1 MRFPIG
7 VGIASLL
14 MICSMAAQPSP
25 QKSTPSQRMLKVAP
39 EVRLQLP
46 PNFTALPPKTR
57 GLNEIVAQLPQKQ
70 SAYIKVTTEK
80 RRSEEEAIRRLLEV
94 GQESGGKPT
103 FVEICGW
110 PALERQYRVKL
121 AQVMGER
128 TKRPLPEAQI
138 VQASTIA
145 IAQGDTLIRFE
156 ATLQPGA
163 TAEGTAPIFA
173 LVRTISCPANPNP
186 DATKPTIEKLKQEL
200 LKNPTEAG
208 TSNPQPTVVKP
219 VPAPGAPAER
229 SERGALAGVQTSSG
243 PTWSEIQ
250 ITASAS
256 GQTVVVGSN
265 GGTSFSGNYGVSFA
279 ASTVT
284 SGFSGGDPTLAT
296 GTSGRFYLGGIN
308 TTAAGCA
315 NPVDVDTSR
324 TGAAFAFAGNAA
336 FCPMTGSICFPDQ
349 PQMAAD
355 TRNSTPTGD
364 QLYVVWRNFPNPWW
378 NILNKRCTGITQGS
392 PTPTISCSANDGTT
406 WGHQTA
412 VGSGD
417 WGRVTVG
424 TDGFVYVT
432 YVSGSIF
439 GSSVM
444 LNKFSSCASGLN
456 TQPGFPVTVASFSG
470 VDCPISGLDRCDSS
484 ATASPQP
491 AVLTDSANH
500 VFVTYAEKSGGGN
513 DNIVVRHSRDGGL
526 TWPDRTVA
534 NTAVTAHRFLP
545 WICATR
551 NGANV
556 SWYDRR
562 AATAADDSLTSYF
575 FNTTSESGIGTER
588 NISTN
593 ADSQKTATAPCCPK
607 YGDYNGNAC
616 ARDLVYI
623 GWASATAPPGVTPP
637 GGGINVFVEA
647 LQPGPPI
654 MPPGAMA
661 IINSIL
667 LDDDSKGALDP
678 SIEIIDEILRSNN

>member
-1 MRFPIG
+1 
-7 VGIASLL
+7 
-14 MICSMAAQPSP
+14 
-25 QKSTPSQRMLKVAP
+25 
-39 EVRLQLP
+39 
-46 PNFTALPPKTR
+46 
-57 GLNEIVAQLPQKQ
+57 LNEIVVQLPQTQ

-80 RRSEEEAIRRLLEV
+80 RRNEEEAIQRLLEV
-94 GQESGGKPT
+94 GQEGGGKGA

-110 PALERQYRVKL
+110 PALEVRYRVKL
-121 AQVMGER
+121 AQVMA
-128 TKRPLPEAQI
+128 KRNKEPLPEAPV
-138 VQASTIA
+138 VQAATIA
-145 IAQGDTLIRFE
+145 IAQGDALIRFD

-173 LVRTISCPANPNP
+173 WVRTISCPANPNP
-186 DATKPTIEKLKQEL
+186 DATKPIIEKLKQKL
-200 LKNPTEAG
+200 LKNPAG
-208 TSNPQPTVVKP
+208 AETSNQLHTVAKP
-219 VPAPGAPAER
+219 VSAAGAPAKR
-229 SERGALAGVQTSSG
+229 SERGALASVQTSSG

-284 SGFSGGDPTLAT
+284 SGFNGGDPTLAT
-296 GTSGRFYLGGIN
+296 GESGRFYLGGIN

-324 TGAAFAFAGNAA
+324 TGATFAFAGNAA

-378 NILNKRCTGITQGS
+378 NFLNKRCTGITQGS
-392 PTPTISCSANDGTT
+392 PTPTISCSTNDGTT
-406 WGHQTA
+406 WGSQTA

-417 WGRVTVG
+417 WGRITVG
-424 TDGFVYVT
+424 TDGFVFVS

-439 GSSVM
+439 GSNVM
-444 LNKFSSCASGLN
+444 LNKFSSCASGLI
-456 TQPGFPVTVASFSG
+456 TQPGFPVTVASFAG
-470 VDCPISGLDRCDSS
+470 IDCPISGLDRCDSS

-491 AVLTDSANH
+491 AVTTDSPNQ

-526 TWPDRTVA
+526 TWPDRTLA
-534 NTAVTAHRFLP
+534 NTAVTARRFLP
-545 WICATR
+545 WVCTTR

-562 AATAADDSLTSYF
+562 AATAADDSLTNYF
-575 FNTTSESGIGTER
+575 FNTTSETEVGTER
-588 NISTN
+588 NISIN

-616 ARDLVYI
+616 SRDLVYV

-637 GGGINVFVEA
+637 GGGGINVFVEA
-647 LQPGPPI
+647 LQPGPPM

-661 IINSIL
+661 VVNSIL
-667 LDDDSKGALDP
+667 LDDDAKGALD
-678 SIEIIDEILRSNN
+678 STIEIIDEIVRSDN